1 LGKAARAGSRYEAG
15 VRPAKRPQSVNYHR
29 VQIARARQF
38 MRAHAAE
45 EITLE
50 AIARAAGASMFH
62 FTRVYA
68 AVTRET
74 VFQSLARIR
83 LRVAAERLCS
93 VPGVAVSEVALDA
106 GYRTPSSFNKAF
118 RAAVGVSP
126 SQLRASS
133 GDERKAL
140 LARLAPPA
148 RGTRR
153 PLSLS
158 RVPEVRM
165 LAPRRF
171 ACVRERGPYAEVAPL
186 AWSRLE
192 TALTLAGTS
201 LRAHECISAS
211 YDDPLAVSEEL
222 LRYDAGV
229 VIPSGAPAPPGT
241 VASRLE
247 GGPYAVFEYRG
258 AYGDIA
264 EAFQQIF
271 GGWVL
276 RSRARIRAAPC
287 LEIYRNHPNDV
298 PEHALRTELL
308 VPLETTT

>member
-1 LGKAARAGSRYEAG
+1 VKH
-15 VRPAKRPQSVNYHR
+15 PQSVNYHR

-45 EITLE
+45 EITLQ

-62 FTRVYA
+62 FTRIYA
-68 AVTRET
+68 AATHET
-74 VFQSLARIR
+74 VFQSLTRIR
-83 LRVAAERLCS
+83 LRVAAERLCGA
-93 VPGVAVSEVALDA
+93 PAVAVSEVALEV

-133 GDERKAL
+133 GDARKAL
-140 LARLAPPA
+140 LDRLAPPPT

-158 RVPEVRM
+158 RVPDVRV
-165 LAPRRF
+165 LVPRRF

-192 TALTLAGTS
+192 AALTLAGTS
-201 LRAHECISAS
+201 LRAHECIGAS
-211 YDDPLAVSEEL
+211 YDDPRAVGEEL

-229 VIPSGAPAPPGT
+229 VIPSGAKVPPGT
-241 VASRLE
+241 VSSRLE

-258 AYGDIA
+258 AHGGIA

-271 GGWVL
+271 GGWVV
-276 RSRARIRAAPC
+276 RSRARVRAAPC